1 MQSIAAGDFF
11 MRLMRQ
17 VDEDKW
23 TIFTDFDRQYFFN
36 QARCLCGEDI
46 RLELD
51 LSTSGAAKRQMFTRS
66 QANIKVLIGDVGC
79 VASDP
84 QSMNSARCHPLKEFR
99 LAELAR
105 ARERITIP
113 IPVSLLFGRSGGA
126 CKSQGQQS
134 IRLFVDTDNNGFPDL
149 AGEQAPFLTVN
160 FDGDPPAPP
169 SQIKVM
175 PGNESL
181 SVSWETNQGVADFRG
196 FLVFCSRGEDTPVF
210 KKEEVFFSDQ
220 YRTPS
225 TLCNGMTKPPEVFK
239 DTRTTTTTPPPQA
252 ANSQPEGMALT
263 TQAQTGEVSETN
275 EPQPAQGPFVA
286 PAHFEALNTDYVCSD
301 LLVSQTSAR
310 LQILQNN
317 IPYLVGVAT
326 IDLHGNA
333 SPITNVYLQRPIATR
348 DFYKG
353 YRMAGGEAEG
363 GYCAYGPRRSSR
375 GVLAIFAAAVV
386 ALGLRTLARRRQ

>member
-1 MQSIAAGDFF
+1 MQSITSGDFF
-11 MRLMRQ
+11 MRLMRK

-23 TIFTDFDRQYFFN
+23 TIFTDFDRQYYFN

-51 LSTSGAAKRQMFTRS
+51 LSTSGAAKRTMFTRS

-84 QSMNSARCHPLKEFR
+84 QSMLSARCHPLKELR

-105 ARERITIP
+105 ARERTTIEF
-113 IPVSLLFGRSGGA
+113 PVSLLFGRSGGD
-126 CKSQGQQS
+126 CTSQGQQS

-169 SQIKVM
+169 SNIEVM

-181 SVSWETNQGVADFRG
+181 SVSWETNLGVADFRG
-196 FLVFCSRGEDTPVF
+196 FLVFCSRGEDLPVF
-210 KKEEVFFSDQ
+210 EKTYFSDQ

-225 TLCNGMTKPPEVFK
+225 TLCNGVTKPPAVFI
-239 DTRTTTTTPPPQA
+239 DTRNPTPTPVA
-252 ANSQPEGMALT
+252 ASQPEGMPLT
-263 TQAQTGEVSETN
+263 VQAQTGQVSETN

-286 PAHFEALNTDYVCSD
+286 PAHFRALDTRFVCSD

-310 LQILQNN
+310 LQILQNSV
-317 IPYLVGVAT
+317 PYLVGVAT

-333 SPITNVYLQRPIATR
+333 SPITSVYLQRPIATR

-353 YRMAGGEAEG
+353 YRMAGGDAEG
-363 GYCAYGPRRSSR
+363 GYCAYSPRRASS
-375 GVLAIFAAAVV
+375 GLIAIFAAAVL
-386 ALGLRTLARRRQ
+386 ALSLRTLAHRRRQ